1 VGVEDVLMDPRNPMP
16 PDLSNEL
23 RELQRRLETLE
34 RSPRLTSASI
44 DDEDGNTRVVL
55 GRLAEDGSFGIEVF
69 DTDGNR
75 VFAVDEVGL
84 THPRINVPYRKASD
98 LVGPITSGSFI
109 DTWEAALGVLTGD
122 SVRFSCLVAT
132 DAGTTAEARLEV
144 PQLGLTSAVRSIAAG
159 NSSVTSTWTWKPP
172 LPIGEYGSG
181 LLIQLQ
187 VRRAS
192 GAGNVYSYAPSS
204 LWIGNGADIDAT
216 ATGV

>member
-1 VGVEDVLMDPRNPMP
+1 MAEIPMP
-16 PDLSNEL
+16 DYFVRWMRDVE
-23 RELQRRLETLE
+23 RRLAAQE
-34 RSPRLTSASI
+34 RSPQMGNAAMSDA
-44 DDEDGNTRVVL
+44 DGNLRVRL
-55 GRLAEDGSFGIEVF
+55 GSLDDGSFGIEVF

-84 THPRINVPYRKASD
+84 THPRINLPYRKAAD

-109 DTWEAALGVLTGD
+109 DTWEAALGVLNGD

-132 DAGTTAEARLEV
+132 DAGTTAEVRLEV
-144 PQLGLTSAVRSIAAG
+144 PQLGLTSAVQSIAAG

-192 GAGNVYSYAPSS
+192 GVGNVYSYAPSS
-204 LWIGNGADIDAT
+204 LWIGNGADIGAT